1 MTTFTKSLFAVEL
14 DGQPFAVALPA
25 DKMNELLAIA
35 ARMSAGGALD
45 LMPVP
50 NKDLF
55 TVAMV
60 PTVTQ

>member
-14 DGQPFAVALPA
+14 DGQPFAVALPT
-25 DKMNELLAIA
+25 DKMIELLEVA
-35 ARMSAGGALD
+35 ARMSPGGALE

-55 TVAMV
+55 AVAMTS
-60 PTVTQ
+60 TVTQ